1 MGRDSG
7 LRRYQSI
14 DLLIWTVLLF
24 VFETIVVKAGT
35 VWFRSQPW
43 TLSLVPA
50 LTTIVYMRW
59 GLYGVFYSA
68 LGGVAICFA
77 SKADTVQY
85 VVYILGNLFSS
96 ASLLMVKK
104 MGKEK
109 IRSSV
114 FFSLLYATVV
124 FLLMAVGRGVVSL
137 ILGKGFGALI
147 DFLTTD
153 ILSWVF
159 ALVIV
164 WIARRLDGV
173 FEDQISYLVR
183 LKSDEEKEKGGKD
196 EG

>member
-7 LRRYQSI
+7 LRRYQSM

-77 SKADTVQY
+77 SKADTIQY

-153 ILSWVF
+153 ILYWVF